1 MLAASR
7 TMTKELWT
15 GILGPAS
22 MSFSS
27 NKRLSI
33 VLSVGM
39 TALYVGCVD
48 LTPPW
53 NNESVT
59 PVGPGNTDGSI
70 NSGTGGIGSTGSGPG
85 GYMEGYA
92 GVSGTLDGGD
102 AFARTSDA
110 ALSSEAGSV
119 SEPPSPGV
127 TLDSGNAF
135 DGPLGTGGAAES
147 IDARAGSGG
156 VGGGSGASG
165 AARGG
170 SPGGNPD
177 GATSAYDGSV
187 DRAMS
192 TGGKSKGNGGA
203 TGAGGVVASGGG
215 PSGSG
220 GVVGSGGV
228 GTGGAASSG
237 GVGTGGAVST
247 GGLTGTGG
255 VVGSGGA
262 VATGGSS
269 TVGTG
274 GTWSYD
280 CSRPL
285 VPPSGASLLVTDF
298 SDWNATTET
307 WGRAGGII
315 GRIFA
320 YPLTTSTMT
329 AAVEGSPAGLHLGGS
344 LGSAGY
350 GGGGIGI
357 NACASIAAFKQIE
370 FTYYGSAAH
379 CNLTWMVQT
388 FDQRPTDQDPPGGCD
403 RTDASSTIC
412 FVFPQV
418 GVGAVVAT
426 PSTSP
431 VTLTRTLATFSGWS
445 DARAAQIIGLQWQ
458 FTNDGTTDD
467 AGVGC
472 VPDLTITSVRL
483 LP

>member
-7 TMTKELWT
+7 TMTKVFGT

-22 MSFSS
+22 MSFTS

-33 VLSVGM
+33 VLSAAMAV
-39 TALYVGCVD
+39 LYVGCVD

-59 PVGPGNTDGSI
+59 LVGPSNTDGSLAP
-70 NSGTGGIGSTGSGPG
+70 GAGGIGSPGSGPG
-85 GYMEGYA
+85 GYLEGYA
-92 GVSGTLDGGD
+92 GATGTLDGAD
-102 AFARTSDA
+102 SFERPSDA

-119 SEPPSPGV
+119 PDPLSPGAP
-127 TLDSGNAF
+127 LDSGNAVDVPWAPGDAA
-135 DGPLGTGGAAES
+135 DGMG
-147 IDARAGSGG
+147 ARAGSGG
-156 VGGGSGASG
+156 VGGTAGASG
-165 AARGG
+165 AGRGG

-177 GATSAYDGSV
+177 GDTSAYDASV

-192 TGGKSKGNGGA
+192 TGGKSKGNGDA

-228 GTGGAASSG
+228 GTGGAASG
-237 GVGTGGAVST
+237 GVGTGGVVTT

-255 VVGSGGA
+255 VVGTGGA

-269 TVGTG
+269 SVGTG
-274 GTWSYD
+274 GTWTYD
-280 CSRPL
+280 CSSPL

-298 SDWNATTET
+298 SDWNASTET
-307 WGRAGGII
+307 WGRAGGIV

-379 CNLTWMVQT
+379 CQLTWMVQT

-418 GVGAVVAT
+418 GVGSVVAT

-431 VTLTRTLATFSGWS
+431 VTLTKALATFSGWS